1 MTLRCHRLFHL
12 VLLLVGVLAAF
23 SVSAQQ
29 PEVEEPSAAETQSE
43 EQETAGD
50 EAAQEEA
57 TAREEAA
64 ALDEDP
70 EAQRR
75 ARIEEEPELRLTW
88 PKIEFY
94 GSVRLHAINAFD
106 GFEEDSDLSLGD
118 GASRAG
124 VRGEWQLA
132 RKWWL
137 FGRAEAGFDILDT
150 FTAKGGV
157 EDEGKGLKN
166 RLLFGGFDSKN
177 LTATFGKNWSSYYK
191 VAGMTDRFSIFG
203 GNAAGVYNATTDG
216 GATGTGRADDV
227 LQARIYTNVLN
238 RLRIKP
244 FNLNL
249 QYQFGQ
255 PIPQVSDRKYEE
267 SWGASA
273 WLETQNDRGMGVAYH
288 YSAIADPMDPL
299 IREAGIDGDAQALA
313 LSFRSFG
320 EKWYAALVLA
330 WLDNIETTDKL
341 KYINARGIELYAQ
354 RQLRDKWWLIA
365 GGNWLKPDENDP
377 QAGEYEILYG
387 VIGIRYT
394 FDSFNRMVY
403 AEWRIDRGSLFDGTD
418 SENEFTVGVRWDF
431 GH

>member
-1 MTLRCHRLFHL
+1 MKSPCHRLSCL
-12 VLLLVGVLAAF
+12 VLLLVGFVTPYSL
-23 SVSAQQ
+23 SAQRQ
-29 PEVEEPSAAETQSE
+29 DEGETTATDQRTEASVDVDDAAVEEE
-43 EQETAGD
+43 G
-50 EAAQEEA
+50 
-57 TAREEAA
+57 TARAEAA

-88 PKIEFY
+88 PRFEFY
-94 GSVRLHAINAFD
+94 ASVRLHAIDAFD
-106 GFEEDSDLSLGD
+106 AFDEESDLSLGD

-124 VRGEWQLA
+124 VRGEWKIA
-132 RKWWL
+132 RNWWL
-137 FGRAEAGFDILDT
+137 FGRAEAGFDVLDT
-150 FTAKGGV
+150 FTAKGGI
-157 EDEGKGLKN
+157 EDENKGLKS
-166 RLLFGGFDSKN
+166 RLLFGGFDSEN
-177 LTATFGKNWSSYYK
+177 LTATFGKNWSAYYK
-191 VAGMTDRFSIFG
+191 IAGMTDRFSIFG

-227 LQARIYTNVLN
+227 LQARIYTSALTRLN
-238 RLRIKP
+238 IKP

-255 PIPQVSDRKYEE
+255 PIPQVSDRKYED
-267 SWGASA
+267 SYGASA
-273 WLETQNDRGMGVAYH
+273 WLETQNDRGLGVAYH
-288 YSAIADPMDPL
+288 RSIIGDPEDPVL
-299 IREAGIDGDAQALA
+299 REAGIDGDAQALA
-313 LSFRSFG
+313 LSFRSYG
-320 EKWYAALVLA
+320 EKWYAALVVA

-341 KYINARGIELYAQ
+341 KYVNARGIELYAQ

-403 AEWRIDRGSLFDGTD
+403 AEWKIDRGTLFDGAD
-418 SENEFTVGVRWDF
+418 AENEFTVGFRWDF